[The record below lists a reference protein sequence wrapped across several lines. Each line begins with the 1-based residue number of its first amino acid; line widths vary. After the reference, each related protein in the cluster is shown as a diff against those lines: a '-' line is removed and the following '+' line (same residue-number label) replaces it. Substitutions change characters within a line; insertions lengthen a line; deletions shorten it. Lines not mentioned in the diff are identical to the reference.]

1 MYDCNDWYRVW
12 CFSMRMIFMRTNTS
26 TRKIIDCWQCWI
38 KLFIASQMTMTMSS
52 ASRFDLFIDAI
63 NSSRF
68 NLIKYV
74 CHSTLF
80 NHELISL
87 ISSFWITRCF
97 FSLIVSMIWFISF
110 LIKFHADIWSFSSTC
125 ATSISS
131 FTSTYC
137 DSCLWTKNRWHTTT
151 FHDLN
156 ASLLRCLIWW
166 LLLEC
171 SRCICCF
178 HSCFCL
184 QCVCIFLLTRHIYW
198 QSSSFN
204 WHIC

>member
-1 MYDCNDWYRVW
+1 
-12 CFSMRMIFMRTNTS
+12 MIFMQMNTS
-26 TRKIIDCWQCWI
+26 TWDIIDCWQCWI
-38 KLFIASQMTMTMSS
+38 KLFMTFQMTMTMSS
-52 ASRFDLFIDAI
+52 ILRFDFFIDAI

-68 NLIKYV
+68 KLIKYV
-74 CHSTLF
+74 CHSILF

-110 LIKFHADIWSFSSTC
+110 LIKSHLDVWSFSFSLC
-125 ATSISS
+125 ATSIS
-131 FTSTYC
+131 FFISTYC
-137 DSCLWTKNRWHTTT
+137 DSCFWMKNRWHTTI

-166 LLLEC
+166 FLLEH

-184 QCVCIFLLTRHIYW
+184 QCVRIFLLIRHIYW

-204 WHIC
+204 WHIKSFVQIFNFKTALST